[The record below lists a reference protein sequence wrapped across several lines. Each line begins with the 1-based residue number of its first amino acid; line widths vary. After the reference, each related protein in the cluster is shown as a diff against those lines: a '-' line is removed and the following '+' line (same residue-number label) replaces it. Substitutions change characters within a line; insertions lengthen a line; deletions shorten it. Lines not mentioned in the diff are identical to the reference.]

1 LGIVGL
7 LDNGSTPMRATLP
20 PLGLPRDE
28 IFARMRAMS
37 AQDIDWRHGR
47 TPLYVFKATD
57 EIAALGRDAFFEFF
71 TENGLGG
78 KRAFHGLKRMEDEVV
93 AMGLS
98 LLGAPA
104 GAAGYFTTGGSES
117 IVTAIK
123 ACRDFVRGER
133 GQPQLRGNIVLP
145 SSAHPAFTKA
155 GLLMDIELRRIPL
168 DADYRA
174 DVSAMAK
181 AIDHETIALVGS
193 APSFPY
199 GTIDPIS
206 QLGALA
212 QARGLWLHVDACVG
226 GYLAPFVARAGYPV
240 PAFDFGVPGVQSISA
255 DLHKFGFCPKPASTV
270 FYRTAAQAAC
280 QPFEME
286 DWPSGK
292 FVTATIAGTR
302 PGGAIAGAWATLNA
316 MGESGYAE
324 TARAIMTLVAEYRRG
339 IEAIGL
345 RVVGRPDLSILCFTS
360 DDVDMLRVGERMG
373 RRGWLPGL
381 VREPHAM
388 HLMLSLLHQG
398 ARDDYLRDLR
408 ECVAEARAGGES
420 AAQATVTY

>member
-1 LGIVGL
+1 
-7 LDNGSTPMRATLP
+7 MRATLP
-20 PLGLPRDE
+20 PRGLPRDE

-57 EIAALGRDAFFEFF
+57 EIAALGRDAYFEFF

-78 KRAFHGLKRMEDEVV
+78 KRAFHGLKRMEDDVV

-98 LLGAPA
+98 LFDAPA

-145 SSAHPAFTKA
+145 SSAHP
-155 GLLMDIELRRIPL
+155 GVHQGRP
-168 DADYRA
+168 ADGYR
-174 DVSAMAK
+174 
-181 AIDHETIALVGS
+181 S
-193 APSFPY
+193 APHP
-199 GTIDPIS
+199 DR
-206 QLGALA
+206 
-212 QARGLWLHVDACVG
+212 RGLSRRRVRDGKRHRRRDDRPGRIRAVVSVRHHRPDR
-226 GYLAPFVARAGYPV
+226 RAGRAGPSARTV
-240 PAFDFGVPGVQSISA
+240 AARRCVRRRLSRAVRGARRLSGAPFDFGVPGVQSISA

-286 DWPSGK
+286 DWPSGR

-316 MGESGYAE
+316 MGESGYVE
-324 TARAIMTLVAEYRRG
+324 TARAIMALVAEYRRG